1 MPAISNNTVTSN
13 KKNMNRV
20 VFVAFLFLLFGCSS
34 KTTHLADN
42 VIAKAFDKTLTQR
55 DLTPILEQAKDS
67 PDSVKFIE
75 NYLKKWAI
83 DEILYKE
90 AADYYRNDEQINSQ
104 VEEYRQTL
112 VLNKYKQALAEEKS
126 KAPTTEEIASFYVKN
141 KSNFTLSE
149 PIIKGA
155 FLSITNGSPNIKHLR
170 EAMKKL
176 DRESIDEIERISLKH
191 PMTYSFFLDKWV
203 KLSDVSYMIPKN
215 IMVNVSGFASNKM
228 YEYKDSVLSYMFK
241 IVDFKSQN
249 SAIPFELAKDE
260 IEYLLKEKN
269 DKIMLD
275 RYLEELFAKQ
285 QKKGNIVIN
294 IKK

>member
-1 MPAISNNTVTSN
+1 
-13 KKNMNRV
+13 MNRV

-90 AADYYRNDEQINSQ
+90 VADYYRNDEQINSQ

-203 KLSDVSYMIPKN
+203 KLSDVSYMIPKY
-215 IMVNVSGFASNKM
+215 I
-228 YEYKDSVLSYMFK
+228 

-249 SAIPFELAKDE
+249 SAMPFELAKDE

-269 DKIMLD
+269 DKIILD

>member
-34 KTTHLADN
+34 KTTNLADN

-55 DLTPILEQAKDS
+55 DLAPILEQAKDS
-67 PDSVKFIE
+67 PDSLKFIE

-176 DRESIDEIERISLKH
+176 DRESIDEIEVIRRQLYDTQEHYGQYLGIC
-191 PMTYSFFLDKWV
+191 
-203 KLSDVSYMIPKN
+203 
-215 IMVNVSGFASNKM
+215 
-228 YEYKDSVLSYMFK
+228 
-241 IVDFKSQN
+241 
-249 SAIPFELAKDE
+249 
-260 IEYLLKEKN
+260 IE
-269 DKIMLD
+269 
-275 RYLEELFAKQ
+275 
-285 QKKGNIVIN
+285 
-294 IKK
+294 